1 MHVKAEMIIIERT
14 MVTIGSW
21 KLCIA
26 RGYKIGYCSANNML
40 FLDFGGDFI
49 IVLQIITELNFFVG
63 GGYNFMYVCF
73 TIKRLTNLLT
83 CCCMYH

>member
-14 MVTIGSW
+14 LVTIGSW
-21 KLCIA
+21 KLCTA

-49 IVLQIITELNFFVG
+49 IVLQIITEFFCG
-63 GGYNFMYVCF
+63 GRVQFYVCM
-73 TIKRLTNLLT
+73 LYN
-83 CCCMYH
+83 